1 MITRVGGRA
10 GEGSREARKKVTAV
24 FADMA
29 GSTALAEQLDPEV
42 FRQVVQAFFERLAA
56 AIERH
61 GGSVENFVG
70 DEVAGVFGVPVTHD
84 DDALRAVR
92 AAREMMRDLEGLND
106 ELEPRLGVRLRMRVG
121 VNTGTVIVGA
131 PIAGRAMAL
140 GDAMNVA
147 ARLEKR
153 ASPGEI
159 LIGEETEALVRR
171 EVRAEPAGE
180 LDLRGRQEPIEAY
193 RLISATPAP
202 EVETPADGPLV
213 GRGRDLA
220 LLNVAF
226 ERCVARESRE
236 FVTVVGAAGVG
247 KSRLVAELVQ
257 RYRPRATLLVGR
269 CLPYGEG
276 ITYWPLAE
284 IVEQAVGIEDDDE
297 ADVARA
303 KLDAALRDDP
313 DGETIARRLAQIIG
327 LEEGFES
334 GEHGFWAVRRLIEIL
349 AARRPLIVVLEDLQ
363 WAEPMLLDLVE
374 HLGSQ
379 LRPVPVLL
387 ACTARFELLDRRPE
401 WRQTCA
407 TVIALEPLVADES
420 EELIGALVGP
430 DLPDSVRG
438 EVIDLAAGNPLFV
451 EQVLSMLVDE
461 GELKRSENGWAPA
474 NGLETLRVPPSIDAI
489 LAARIDNL
497 SADEQLFAE
506 CAAVI
511 GKEFWASAV
520 AQLTGQPFEAPL
532 DALVR
537 KQLVERI
544 RRPGVADD
552 YYRFRHLL
560 VRDAVYRSMP
570 KARRAELHERVADW
584 VVVDWS
590 ESRLAQ
596 VEEIVAY
603 HLESAYRY
611 RRELLAHDNRAANL
625 GSRAAQHLIAAGRRA
640 ATRQDDA
647 GAASLLSRAVALLAE
662 EGTSSR
668 LEPLVELGMALIRGG
683 DTTQAEEV
691 LAEARR
697 AVVGEGDERAETRM
711 RVLELHL
718 KRLIDPEWW
727 AEHGRGAAAQVL
739 ATFQRLGDDLDT
751 AKAWHLLGK
760 LHSDRGEQAA
770 AAEALEHALELAQ
783 RAGDSGVEAWI
794 RYWLLQA
801 AVFGPTPC
809 ERVIVRAR
817 EDLEWSRAH
826 DNRALE
832 GSTLG
837 RMGEMLARAGHVPEA
852 QDAFAE
858 ARRLF
863 DDLGLEVHTAY
874 LAISTCAVEPLT
886 SDPAAAEAEL
896 RSALSFFEQIGAKH
910 IQATVLPM
918 LAATLVQQDRPDE
931 ALALTERAKSLSA
944 PDDLD
949 AQVKWRIAHAR
960 ALATR
965 GEFAETERLT
975 REAVERAAASDTI
988 VLHADALACLGDVLL
1003 AAQAPS
1009 EAVPVVEESVTLYD
1023 AKGDVVSAA
1032 KGRTTLDRLARARS
1046 T

>member
-1 MITRVGGRA
+1 VGGRA
-10 GEGSREARKKVTAV
+10 GNGSREVRKKVTAV

-29 GSTALAEQLDPEV
+29 GSTSLAEQLDPEV
-42 FRQVVQAFFERLAA
+42 FRQVVEAFFERLAG

-70 DEVAGVFGVPVTHD
+70 DEVAGVFGVPVTHG

-92 AAREMMRDLEGLND
+92 AAVEMMRELEALND
-106 ELEPRLGVRLRMRVG
+106 ELEPQLGVRLQMRVG
-121 VNTGTVIVGA
+121 VNTGTVMLGA

-153 ASPGEI
+153 AMPGEI
-159 LIGEETEALVRR
+159 LIGEETHALVRR
-171 EVRAEPAGE
+171 EVQAEPAGQLE
-180 LDLRGRQEPIEAY
+180 LRGRQAPIEAF
-193 RLISATPAP
+193 RLHSATPAP
-202 EVETPADGPLV
+202 EVETPADGPLI

-247 KSRLVAELVQ
+247 KSRLVAELVA

-276 ITYWPLAE
+276 ITYWPVAE
-284 IVEQAVGIEDDDE
+284 IVEQAVGIEDGDE
-297 ADVARA
+297 ADVARS
-303 KLDAALRDDP
+303 KLAAALREDP
-313 DGETIARRLAQIIG
+313 DGETIARRLALIIG

-334 GEHGFWAVRRLIEIL
+334 GEHGFWAVRRLLEIV

-363 WAEPMLLDLVE
+363 WAEPTLLDLVE
-374 HLGSQ
+374 HLAAQ
-379 LRPVPVLL
+379 IRPVPLLL

-401 WRQTCA
+401 WRHVCP
-407 TVIALEPLVADES
+407 TVIALEPLAADES
-420 EELIGALVGP
+420 DELVGALVGR
-430 DLPDSVRG
+430 DLPDSVRT
-438 EVIDLAAGNPLFV
+438 EVVNLAAGNPLFV

-461 GELKRSENGWAPA
+461 GELKRTEDGWAPA
-474 NGLETLRVPPSIDAI
+474 NGLETLRVPPSMDAI

-511 GKEFWASAV
+511 GKEFWASV
-520 AQLTGQPFEAPL
+520 VGQLTRQPFEARL

-560 VRDAVYRSMP
+560 VRDAVYESMP

-584 VVVDWS
+584 LAKWS
-590 ESRLAQ
+590 ESRFAQ
-596 VEEIVAY
+596 VEEILAY
-603 HLESAYRY
+603 HLESAYHY
-611 RRELLAHDNRAANL
+611 RRELLASDDRAANL
-625 GSRAAQHLIAAGRRA
+625 AHRAAQHLIAGGRRA

-647 GAASLLSRAVALLAE
+647 GAARLLSRAVALLAE

-683 DTTQAEEV
+683 DTTRAEQV

-697 AVVGEGDERAETRM
+697 TVVGEGDERAETRM

-718 KRLIDPEWW
+718 KRLINPEWW

-739 ATFQRLGDDLDT
+739 ATFQRLGNDLDT

-760 LHSDRGEQAA
+760 VHSDRGEQAA

-783 RAGDSGVEAWI
+783 GAGDKGVEAWI

-826 DNRALE
+826 DNRAME

-837 RMGEMLARAGHVPEA
+837 RMGEMLARAGRVPEA
-852 QDAFAE
+852 QNAFAE

-863 DDLGLEVHTAY
+863 DDLGLDVHIAY

-886 SDPAAAEAEL
+886 SAPAAAEAEL
-896 RSALSFFEQIGAKH
+896 RSALSFFEEIGAKH

-931 ALALTERAKSLSA
+931 ALALTERARSFSA

-949 AQVKWRIAHAR
+949 GQVKWRTARAR
-960 ALATR
+960 ALAR
-965 GEFAETERLT
+965 HGDVADAERLA
-975 REAVERAAASDTI
+975 REAVGRAAASDTI
-988 VLHADALACLGDVLL
+988 VLHADALRCLGDVLL
-1003 AAQAPS
+1003 AAEAPS
-1009 EAVPVVEESVTLYD
+1009 EAVPVIEESVALYD

-1046 T
+1046 A

>member
-1 MITRVGGRA
+1 VGGRA
-10 GEGSREARKKVTAV
+10 DEGSREARKKITAV

-42 FRQVVQAFFERLAA
+42 FRQVVQAFFERLAG

-61 GGSVENFVG
+61 GGTVENFVG
-70 DEVAGVFGVPVTHD
+70 DEVAGVFGVPVTHG

-92 AAREMMRDLEGLND
+92 AAGEMMQELEKLNH
-106 ELEPRLGVRLRMRVG
+106 ELEPRLGVRLQMRVG

-153 ASPGEI
+153 AAPGEI
-159 LIGEETEALVRR
+159 LIGDETYALVRR
-171 EVRAEPAGE
+171 EVRAFPAGE
-180 LDLRGRQEPIEAY
+180 LELRGRQAPIDAY
-193 RLISATPAP
+193 RLVSASPAP
-202 EVETPADGPLV
+202 EVEALADGPLI

-226 ERCVARESRE
+226 ERCVARKSRE
-236 FVTVVGAAGVG
+236 FVTVLGAAGVG
-247 KSRLVAELVQ
+247 KSRLVAELVE

-276 ITYWPLAE
+276 ITYWPLTE
-284 IVEQAVGIEDDDE
+284 IVEQAVGIENDDE
-297 ADVARA
+297 ADVART
-303 KLDAALRDDP
+303 KVEAALHDDP
-313 DGETIARRLAQIIG
+313 DGETIAKRLSQIIG
-327 LEEGFES
+327 LEEGVES
-334 GEHGFWAVRRLIEIL
+334 GEHGFWAVRRLLEIL
-349 AARRPLIVVLEDLQ
+349 AGRSPLIVVLEDLQ

-374 HLGSQ
+374 HLASQ

-387 ACTARFELLDRRPE
+387 ACTARFELLDRRPG
-401 WRQTCA
+401 WRQSCA
-407 TVIALEPLVADES
+407 TVIALEPLAVDDS
-420 EELIGALVGP
+420 EELIEALVGP
-430 DLPDSVRG
+430 AGLPDPARAQLV
-438 EVIDLAAGNPLFV
+438 ELAAGNPLFV

-461 GELKRSENGWAPA
+461 GELRRTEAGWAPV
-474 NGLETLRVPPSIDAI
+474 NGLDTLRVPPSMDAI
-489 LAARIDNL
+489 LAARIDHL
-497 SADEQLFAE
+497 SAEEQLFAE
-506 CAAVI
+506 CASVI
-511 GKEFWASAV
+511 GKEFWAGAV
-520 AQLTGQPFEAPL
+520 TQLTGQPFEAPL

-544 RRPGVADD
+544 RRPGVAADS
-552 YYRFRHLL
+552 YRFRHLL
-560 VRDAVYRSMP
+560 VRDAVYESMP

-584 VVVDWS
+584 LLEWS
-590 ESRLAQ
+590 ESRFAQ

-611 RRELLAHDNRAANL
+611 RRELLADDDRLAELA
-625 GSRAAQHLIAAGRRA
+625 SRAAKHLIAAGRRA
-640 ATRQDDA
+640 AMRQDDA

-662 EGTSSR
+662 AGTASR

-683 DTTQAEEV
+683 DTSRAEEV

-697 AVVGEGDERAETRM
+697 AVVGEGDERAEARM

-718 KRLIDPEWW
+718 KRLIDPDWW

-760 LHSDRGEQAA
+760 VHSDRGEQAA

-801 AVFGPTPC
+801 ALFGPTPC

-817 EDLEWSRAH
+817 DDLEWSRAH
-826 DNRALE
+826 DNLALE

-837 RMGEMLARAGHVPEA
+837 RMGEMLARAGRVPEA

-863 DDLGLEVHTAY
+863 DDLGLDVHIAY
-874 LAISTCAVEPLT
+874 LAISTGAVEPLA
-886 SDPAAAEAEL
+886 SDPATAEGEL
-896 RSALSFFEQIGAKH
+896 RSALSFFEEIGAKH

-918 LAATLVQQDRPDE
+918 LAATLVAQDRLDE
-931 ALALTERAKSLSA
+931 ALALTEQAKAMCA

-949 AQVKWRIAHAR
+949 GQVKWRTAHAL
-960 ALATR
+960 ALARR
-965 GEFAETERLT
+965 GESAEAERLA
-975 REAVERAAASDTI
+975 REAVAQAGASDTV
-988 VLHADALACLGDVLL
+988 VLHADALACLGEVLL
-1003 AAQAPS
+1003 AAEAPS
-1009 EAVPVVEESVTLYD
+1009 EAVPFIEEAVALYG

-1032 KGRTTLDRLARARS
+1032 RGRKTLERLAEARS
-1046 T
+1046 S

>member
-1 MITRVGGRA
+1 MGVRA
-10 GEGSREARKKVTAV
+10 GKASREVRKKVTAV

-42 FRQVVQAFFERLAA
+42 FRQVVQAFFERLAGA
-56 AIERH
+56 VERH
-61 GGSVENFVG
+61 GGTVENFVG
-70 DEVAGVFGVPVTHD
+70 DEVAGVFGVPVTHG

-92 AAREMMRDLEGLND
+92 AAGEMMRELEALND

-153 ASPGEI
+153 AEPGEI
-159 LIGEETEALVRR
+159 LMGDETHALVRR
-171 EVRAEPAGE
+171 EVQAESAGE
-180 LDLRGRQEPIEAY
+180 LALRGRQAPIEAF
-193 RLISATPAP
+193 RLVSAGPAP
-202 EVETPADGPLV
+202 QVETPADGPLI
-213 GRGRDLA
+213 GRRRDLA

-226 ERCVARESRE
+226 ERCVARNSRE

-247 KSRLVAELVQ
+247 KSRLVAELVE
-257 RYRPRATLLVGR
+257 RYRPSATLLVGR

-284 IVEQAVGIEDDDE
+284 IVEQAVGIEDGDE

-303 KLDAALRDDP
+303 KLDAALREDP

-334 GEHGFWAVRRLIEIL
+334 GEHGFWAARRLLEIV

-363 WAEPMLLDLVE
+363 WAAPMLLDLVE
-374 HLGSQ
+374 HLASQ
-379 LRPVPVLL
+379 LRPGPVLL

-401 WRQTCA
+401 WRQKCA
-407 TVIALEPLVADES
+407 TVIALEPLAAEESDE
-420 EELIGALVGP
+420 LVGALVGP
-430 DLPDSVRG
+430 ELPESVRG
-438 EVIDLAAGNPLFV
+438 EVVELAAGNPLFV

-461 GELKRSENGWAPA
+461 GELRRSETGWAPA
-474 NGLETLRVPPSIDAI
+474 GLEELRVPPSMDAI

-497 SADEQLFAE
+497 SPAEQQFAE

-511 GKEFWASAV
+511 GKEFWANAV
-520 AQLTGQPFEAPL
+520 AQLTGQPVEEPL
-532 DALVR
+532 DALIR

-560 VRDAVYRSMP
+560 VRDAVYESMP
-570 KARRAELHERVADW
+570 KARRAALHEQVADW
-584 VVVDWS
+584 VAEWS
-590 ESRLAQ
+590 ESRFAQ

-603 HLESAYRY
+603 HLESAYRF
-611 RRELLAHDNRAANL
+611 RRELLAADDRAAEL
-625 GSRAAQHLIAAGRRA
+625 ASRAAKHLIAAGRRA
-640 ATRQDDA
+640 ANRQDDA

-683 DTTQAEEV
+683 DTTRAEEV

-727 AEHGRGAAAQVL
+727 AEHGRAAAAQVL

-760 LHSDRGEQAA
+760 VHSDRGEQAA

-783 RAGDSGVEAWI
+783 RARDTGVEAWI

-817 EDLEWSRAH
+817 EDLDWSRAH

-837 RMGEMLARAGHVPEA
+837 RMGEMLARAGRVPEA

-858 ARRLF
+858 ARQLF
-863 DDLGLEVHTAY
+863 DELGAEVHVAY
-874 LAISTCAVEPLT
+874 LSISTCAVEPLA
-886 SDPAAAEAEL
+886 SDPATAETEL
-896 RSALSFFEQIGAKH
+896 RSALSFFEEIGAKH

-918 LAATLVQQDRPDE
+918 LAATLVAQDRHDE
-931 ALALTERAKSLSA
+931 ALALTEQAKAMCA

-949 AQVKWRIAHAR
+949 GQVKRRTAQ
-960 ALATR
+960 ALALARR
-965 GEFAETERLT
+965 GEFAEAERLA
-975 REAVERAAASDTI
+975 REAIARAGASDTI
-988 VLHADALACLGDVLL
+988 VLHADALACLGEVLL
-1003 AAQAPS
+1003 AADVPS
-1009 EAVPVVEESVTLYD
+1009 EAVTAIEDSVALYG

-1032 KGRTTLDRLARARS
+1032 RGRRTLERLAEARS
-1046 T
+1046 S

>member
-1 MITRVGGRA
+1 VGGRA
-10 GEGSREARKKVTAV
+10 GKNSREVRKKVTAV

-42 FRQVVQAFFERLAA
+42 FRQVVQAFFERLAG

-61 GGSVENFVG
+61 GGTVENFVG
-70 DEVAGVFGVPVTHD
+70 DEVAGVFGVPVTHG

-92 AAREMMRDLEGLND
+92 AAAEMMRELEALNE
-106 ELEPRLGVRLRMRVG
+106 ELEPRLGVRLQMRVG

-153 ASPGEI
+153 AEPGEI
-159 LIGEETEALVRR
+159 LIGEETHALVRR
-171 EVRAEPAGE
+171 EVQAEAAGK
-180 LDLRGRQEPIEAY
+180 LDLRGRRAPIDAY
-193 RLISATPAP
+193 RLHSAARAP

-226 ERCVARESRE
+226 ERCVARGSRE

-247 KSRLVAELVQ
+247 KSRLVAELVA

-276 ITYWPLAE
+276 ITYWPLTE
-284 IVEQAVGIEDDDE
+284 IVEQAVGIEDDDQAE
-297 ADVARA
+297 VARS
-303 KLDAALRDDP
+303 KLDAELRSDP
-313 DGETIARRLAQIIG
+313 DGETIAKRLAQIIG
-327 LEEGFES
+327 LEEGTES
-334 GEHGFWAVRRLIEIL
+334 GEHGFWAVRRLLEIV

-363 WAEPMLLDLVE
+363 WAEPMLLALVE
-374 HLGSQ
+374 HLASQ
-379 LRPVPVLL
+379 LRPVPLLL

-407 TVIALEPLVADES
+407 TVIALEPLAGGES
-420 EELIGALVGP
+420 AELIDALVGS
-430 DLPDSVRG
+430 DLPESVRT
-438 EVIDLAAGNPLFV
+438 EVVELAAGNPLFV

-461 GELKRSENGWAPA
+461 GELKRTEKGWAPS
-474 NGLETLRVPPSIDAI
+474 NGLQSLRVPPSMDAI
-489 LAARIDNL
+489 LAARIDHL
-497 SADEQLFAE
+497 GPDEQQFAE

-511 GKEFWASAV
+511 GKEFWARAV

-532 DALVR
+532 DALIR

-560 VRDAVYRSMP
+560 VRDAVYESMP

-584 VVVDWS
+584 LVEWS

-596 VEEIVAY
+596 VEGIVAY
-603 HLESAYRY
+603 HLEAAYRY
-611 RRELLAHDNRAANL
+611 RRELLADDDRAARL
-625 GSRAAQHLIAAGRRA
+625 ASRAAKHLIAAGRRA

-662 EGTSSR
+662 ESTSSR

-683 DTTQAEEV
+683 DTTRAEEV
-691 LAEARR
+691 LADARR
-697 AVVGEGDERAETRM
+697 AIVGEGDERAETRM

-760 LHSDRGEQAA
+760 VHSDRGEQAA

-801 AVFGPTPC
+801 AVFGPAPC

-837 RMGEMLARAGHVPEA
+837 RMGEMLARAGRVPEA
-852 QDAFAE
+852 QNAFAE

-863 DDLGLEVHTAY
+863 DDLGLDVHVAY

-896 RSALSFFEQIGAKH
+896 RSALSFFERIGAKH

-931 ALALTERAKSLSA
+931 ALALTERARSLSA

-949 AQVKWRIAHAR
+949 GQVKWRTAQAR
-960 ALATR
+960 ALAAL
-965 GEFAETERLT
+965 GDVADGERLA
-975 REAVERAAASDTI
+975 RGAVERAAASDTI

-1003 AAQAPS
+1003 AAEAPG
-1009 EAVPVVEESVTLYD
+1009 EAVRAVEESIALYET
-1023 AKGDVVSAA
+1023 KGDVVSAA
-1032 KGRTTLDRLARARS
+1032 RCRATRDRLAEARS
-1046 T
+1046 S

>member
-1 MITRVGGRA
+1 M
-10 GEGSREARKKVTAV
+10 

-42 FRQVVQAFFERLAA
+42 FRQVVQAFFERLAG

-61 GGSVENFVG
+61 GGTVENFVG
-70 DEVAGVFGVPVTHD
+70 DEVAGVFGIPVTHG

-92 AAREMMRDLEGLND
+92 AAGEMMRELDGLND
-106 ELEPRLGVRLRMRVG
+106 ELEPHLGVRLQMRVG
-121 VNTGTVIVGA
+121 VNTGTVMVGA

-153 ASPGEI
+153 AEPGEI
-159 LIGEETEALVRR
+159 LIGDETHALVRR
-171 EVRAEPAGE
+171 DVQAEPAGE
-180 LDLRGRQEPIEAY
+180 LELRGRQEPIEAF
-193 RLISATPAP
+193 RLVSASPAP
-202 EVETPADGPLV
+202 ELETPADGPLI

-226 ERCVARESRE
+226 ERCVARESSE
-236 FVTVVGAAGVG
+236 FVTVVGNAGVG
-247 KSRLVAELVQ
+247 KSRLVAELVE

-284 IVEQAVGIEDDDE
+284 VVEQAVGIDDGDE
-297 ADVARA
+297 AEVARA
-303 KLDAALRDDP
+303 KLDAALRSDP
-313 DGETIARRLAQIIG
+313 EGETIARRLAQIIG
-327 LEEGFES
+327 LEEGFEA
-334 GEHGFWAVRRLIEIL
+334 GEHGFWAVRRLLEII
-349 AARRPLIVVLEDLQ
+349 ASRRPVIVVLEDLQ

-374 HLGSQ
+374 HLASQ

-401 WRQTCA
+401 WRQECG
-407 TVIALEPLVADES
+407 TVIALEPLGADDS
-420 EELIGALVGP
+420 EELVAALVGSG
-430 DLPDSVRG
+430 LPDSLRS
-438 EVIDLAAGNPLFV
+438 EVVDLAAGNPLFV

-461 GELKRSENGWAPA
+461 GELQRTDSGWTPA
-474 NGLETLRVPPSIDAI
+474 NGLESLRVPPSMDAI

-497 SADEQLFAE
+497 SPEEQLFAE
-506 CAAVI
+506 CAAVM

-520 AQLTGQPFEAPL
+520 GQLTGQPFETPL
-532 DALVR
+532 DALTR
-537 KQLVERI
+537 KQLAERI
-544 RRPGVADD
+544 RRPGAADD
-552 YYRFRHLL
+552 FYRFRHLL
-560 VRDAVYRSMP
+560 VRDAVYESMP
-570 KARRAELHERVADW
+570 KARRAELHERVAEW
-584 VVVDWS
+584 LLERS
-590 ESRLAQ
+590 ESRLTQ

-611 RRELLAHDNRAANL
+611 RRELLADDDRSAELATRAAK
-625 GSRAAQHLIAAGRRA
+625 HLIAAGRRA

-662 EGTSSR
+662 SGTSSR

-697 AVVGEGDERAETRM
+697 AVVGEGDERAEARM

-727 AEHGRGAAAQVL
+727 AEHGRAAAAQVL

-751 AKAWHLLGK
+751 SKAWHLLGK
-760 LHSDRGEQAA
+760 VHSDRGEQAA

-783 RAGDSGVEAWI
+783 RAGDTGVEAWI

-817 EDLEWSRAH
+817 EDVEWSRAH

-837 RMGEMLARAGHVPEA
+837 RMGEMLARAGRVPEA
-852 QDAFAE
+852 QNAFAE

-863 DDLGLEVHTAY
+863 EEMGLEVHIAY
-874 LAISTCAVEPLT
+874 LAISTAAVEPCI
-886 SDPAAAEAEL
+886 SEPAASEREL
-896 RSALSFFEQIGAKH
+896 RAALSFFEEIGAKH

-918 LAATLVQQDRPDE
+918 LAATLVAQDRADE
-931 ALALTERAKSLSA
+931 ALALTEQAQSLSA

-949 AQVKWRIAHAR
+949 GQVKWRTVR
-960 ALATR
+960 AAALSDR
-965 GEFAETERLT
+965 GEPAEAEHLARS
-975 REAVERAAASDTI
+975 AVEMAAASDTV

-1003 AAQAPS
+1003 AADAPN
-1009 EAVPVVEESVTLYD
+1009 EAVPVIEESITLYE

-1032 KGRTTLDRLARARS
+1032 RGRTTLERLAEARS
-1046 T
+1046 S

>member
-1 MITRVGGRA
+1 VGGRA
-10 GEGSREARKKVTAV
+10 GEASREVRKKVTAV

-29 GSTALAEQLDPEV
+29 GSTALAERLDPEV
-42 FRQVVQAFFERLAA
+42 FRQVVQAFFERLAD
-56 AIERH
+56 AIDRH
-61 GGSVENFVG
+61 GGTVENFVG
-70 DEVAGVFGVPVTHD
+70 DEVAGVFGVPVTHG

-92 AAREMMRDLEGLND
+92 AAGDMMRELETLND
-106 ELEPRLGVRLRMRVG
+106 ELEPRLGVRLEMRVG
-121 VNTGTVIVGA
+121 VNTGTVMVGA
-131 PIAGRAMAL
+131 PIAGREMAL

-153 ASPGEI
+153 AAPGEI
-159 LIGEETEALVRR
+159 LIGEETHALVRR
-171 EVRAEPAGE
+171 EVQAKPAGQLE
-180 LDLRGRQEPIEAY
+180 LRGRQAPIGAY
-193 RLISATPAP
+193 KLLSSTPAA
-202 EVETPADGPLV
+202 EAETPADGPLI

-226 ERCVARESRE
+226 ERCVARGSRE

-247 KSRLVAELVQ
+247 KSRLVAELVE

-276 ITYWPLAE
+276 ITYWALAE

-297 ADVARA
+297 ADVAGS
-303 KLDAALRDDP
+303 KLEAALRDDP
-313 DGETIARRLAQIIG
+313 DGETIAKRLAQIIG
-327 LEEGFES
+327 LEEGVES
-334 GEHGFWAVRRLIEIL
+334 GEHGFWAVRRLVEII
-349 AARRPLIVVLEDLQ
+349 ADRRPLILVLEDLQ

-374 HLGSQ
+374 HLASQ

-387 ACTARFELLDRRPE
+387 ACTARFELLDRRPQ
-401 WRQTCA
+401 WRQQCP
-407 TVIALEPLVADES
+407 TVIALEPLATDEADE
-420 EELIGALVGP
+420 LVGALVGP
-430 DLPDSVRG
+430 DLPDSVRT
-438 EVIDLAAGNPLFV
+438 EVVELAAGNPLFV

-461 GELKRSENGWAPA
+461 GELKRTETGWAPE
-474 NGLETLRVPPSIDAI
+474 NGLETLRVPPSIEAI
-489 LAARIDNL
+489 LTARIDHL
-497 SADEQLFAE
+497 SPSEQQFAE

-511 GKEFWASAV
+511 GKEFWAGAV
-520 AQLTGQPFEAPL
+520 AQLTGRPFEAPI

-544 RRPGVADD
+544 RRPGVPDD

-560 VRDAVYRSMP
+560 VRDAVYESMP
-570 KARRAELHERVADW
+570 KARRAELHERVGDW
-584 VVVDWS
+584 LGDWS
-590 ESRLAQ
+590 ESRFAQ

-611 RRELLAHDNRAANL
+611 RRELLADDDRAADL
-625 GSRAAQHLIAAGRRA
+625 ASRAAKHLIAAGRRA
-640 ATRQDDA
+640 ATRQDDS
-647 GAASLLSRAVALLAE
+647 GAASLLSRAVALLAQD
-662 EGTSSR
+662 GTSSR

-683 DTTQAEEV
+683 DTTRAEEV

-697 AVVGEGDERAETRM
+697 AVVDEGDERAETRM

-727 AEHGRGAAAQVL
+727 AEHGRAAAAQVL

-760 LHSDRGEQAA
+760 VHSDRGEQAA

-837 RMGEMLARAGHVPEA
+837 RMGEMLARAGKGPEA
-852 QDAFAE
+852 QNAFAE

-896 RSALSFFEQIGAKH
+896 RASLDFFEQIGAKH

-931 ALALTERAKSLSA
+931 ALALTERAKTLSA

-949 AQVKWRIAHAR
+949 AQVKWRTAHAR
-960 ALATR
+960 ALSSR
-965 GEFAETERLT
+965 GEFAEAERLA
-975 REAVERAAASDTI
+975 REAVESAAASDTI
-988 VLHADALACLGDVLL
+988 LLHADALACLGDVLL
-1003 AAQAPS
+1003 AAEAPG
-1009 EAVPVVEESVTLYD
+1009 EAVPVIEESVALYD

-1032 KGRTTLDRLARARS
+1032 NGRTMLDRLSGARS
-1046 T
+1046 A

>member
-1 MITRVGGRA
+1 VGGRA
-10 GEGSREARKKVTAV
+10 GKNSREVRKKVTAV

-42 FRQVVQAFFERLAA
+42 FRQVVQAFFERLAG

-61 GGSVENFVG
+61 GGTVENFVG
-70 DEVAGVFGVPVTHD
+70 DEVAGVFGVPVTHG

-92 AAREMMRDLEGLND
+92 AAAEMMRELEALNE
-106 ELEPRLGVRLRMRVG
+106 ELEPRLGVRLQMRVG

-153 ASPGEI
+153 AEPGEI
-159 LIGEETEALVRR
+159 LIGEETHALVRR
-171 EVRAEPAGE
+171 EVQAEAAGK
-180 LDLRGRQEPIEAY
+180 LDLRGRRAPIDAY
-193 RLISATPAP
+193 RLHSAARAP

-226 ERCVARESRE
+226 ERCVARGSRE

-247 KSRLVAELVQ
+247 KSRLVAELVA

-276 ITYWPLAE
+276 ITYWPLTE

-297 ADVARA
+297 AEVARS
-303 KLDAALRDDP
+303 KLDAELRSDP
-313 DGETIARRLAQIIG
+313 DGETIAKRLAQIIG
-327 LEEGFES
+327 LEEGTES
-334 GEHGFWAVRRLIEIL
+334 GEHGFWAVRRLLEIV

-363 WAEPMLLDLVE
+363 WAEPMLLALVE
-374 HLGSQ
+374 HLASQ
-379 LRPVPVLL
+379 LRPVPLLL

-407 TVIALEPLVADES
+407 TVIALEPLAGGES
-420 EELIGALVGP
+420 AELIDALVGP
-430 DLPDSVRG
+430 DLPESVRT
-438 EVIDLAAGNPLFV
+438 EVVELAAGNPLFV

-461 GELKRSENGWAPA
+461 GELKRAEKGWAPA
-474 NGLETLRVPPSIDAI
+474 NGLQSLRVPPSMDAI
-489 LAARIDNL
+489 LAARIDHL
-497 SADEQLFAE
+497 GPDEQQFAE

-511 GKEFWASAV
+511 GKEFWARAV

-532 DALVR
+532 DALIR

-544 RRPGVADD
+544 RRPGAADD

-560 VRDAVYRSMP
+560 VRDAVYESMP

-584 VVVDWS
+584 LVEWS

-596 VEEIVAY
+596 VEGIVAY
-603 HLESAYRY
+603 HLEAAYRY
-611 RRELLAHDNRAANL
+611 RRELLADDDRAARL
-625 GSRAAQHLIAAGRRA
+625 ASRAAKHLIAAGRRA

-662 EGTSSR
+662 ESTSSR

-683 DTTQAEEV
+683 DTTRAEEV

-697 AVVGEGDERAETRM
+697 AIVGEGDERAETRM

-760 LHSDRGEQAA
+760 VHSDRGEQAA

-837 RMGEMLARAGHVPEA
+837 RMGEMLARAGRVPEA
-852 QDAFAE
+852 QNAFAE

-863 DDLGLEVHTAY
+863 DDLGLDVHVAY

-896 RSALSFFEQIGAKH
+896 RSALSFFERIGAKH

-931 ALALTERAKSLSA
+931 ALALTERARSLSA

-949 AQVKWRIAHAR
+949 GQVKWRTAQAR
-960 ALATR
+960 ALAAL
-965 GEFAETERLT
+965 GEVSEGERLA
-975 REAVERAAASDTI
+975 RGAVERAAASDTI

-1003 AAQAPS
+1003 AAEAPG
-1009 EAVPVVEESVTLYD
+1009 EAVRVVEESIALYET
-1023 AKGDVVSAA
+1023 KGDVVSAA
-1032 KGRTTLDRLARARS
+1032 RCRATRDGLAEARS
-1046 T
+1046 S

>member
-1 MITRVGGRA
+1 VGGRA
-10 GEGSREARKKVTAV
+10 GDAAREVRKKVTAV

-29 GSTALAEQLDPEV
+29 GSTTLAERLDPEV
-42 FRQVVQAFFERLAA
+42 FRQVVQAFFERLAG
-56 AIERH
+56 AIDRH
-61 GGSVENFVG
+61 GGTVENFVG
-70 DEVAGVFGVPVTHD
+70 DEVAGVFGVPVAHG

-92 AAREMMRDLEGLND
+92 AAGDMMRELETLND
-106 ELEPRLGVRLRMRVG
+106 ELEPRLGVRLEMRVG
-121 VNTGTVIVGA
+121 VNTGTVMVGA

-153 ASPGEI
+153 AAPGEI
-159 LIGEETEALVRR
+159 LIGEETHALVRR
-171 EVRAEPAGE
+171 EVQAEPAGQFE
-180 LDLRGRQEPIEAY
+180 LRGRQEPIGAY
-193 RLISATPAP
+193 KLLSATPAP
-202 EVETPADGPLV
+202 EAETPADGPLI

-226 ERCVARESRE
+226 ERCVARGSRE

-247 KSRLVAELVQ
+247 KSRLVAELVA

-276 ITYWPLAE
+276 ITYWALAE
-284 IVEQAVGIEDDDE
+284 IVEQAVGIENDDE
-297 ADVARA
+297 ADVARS
-303 KLDAALRDDP
+303 KLEAALRDDP
-313 DGETIARRLAQIIG
+313 EGEMIAMRLAQIIG
-327 LEEGFES
+327 LEEGVES
-334 GEHGFWAVRRLIEIL
+334 GEHGFWAVRRLVEIM
-349 AARRPLIVVLEDLQ
+349 AGRRPLIVVLEDLQ

-374 HLGSQ
+374 HLASQ
-379 LRPVPVLL
+379 LRPVPMLL
-387 ACTARFELLDRRPE
+387 ACTARFELLDRRRE
-401 WRQTCA
+401 WRQKCP
-407 TVIALEPLVADES
+407 TVIALEPLAADES
-420 EELIGALVGP
+420 DELVGALVGP
-430 DLPDSVRG
+430 DLPDPVRT
-438 EVIDLAAGNPLFV
+438 EVVELAAGNPLFV

-461 GELKRSENGWAPA
+461 GELKRTETGWAPA
-474 NGLETLRVPPSIDAI
+474 NGLETLRVPPSMDAI
-489 LAARIDNL
+489 LAARIDHL
-497 SADEQLFAE
+497 SREEQQFAE

-511 GKEFWASAV
+511 GKEFWAGAV
-520 AQLTGQPFEAPL
+520 AQLTGRPFEAPL
-532 DALVR
+532 DALIR

-552 YYRFRHLL
+552 SYRFRHLL
-560 VRDAVYRSMP
+560 VRDAVYESMP

-584 VVVDWS
+584 LGDWS
-590 ESRLAQ
+590 ESRFAQ
-596 VEEIVAY
+596 IEEIVAY

-611 RRELLAHDNRAANL
+611 RRELLADGDRADLA
-625 GSRAAQHLIAAGRRA
+625 SRAAKHLIAAGRRA
-640 ATRQDDA
+640 ATRQDDS

-683 DTTQAEEV
+683 DTTRAEEV

-697 AVVGEGDERAETRM
+697 GVVDEGDERSETRM

-739 ATFQRLGDDLDT
+739 ATFQRLGDDHDT

-760 LHSDRGEQAA
+760 VHSDRGEQAA

-783 RAGDSGVEAWI
+783 RVGDSGVEAWI

-837 RMGEMLARAGHVPEA
+837 RMGEMLARAGRVPDA

-863 DDLGLEVHTAY
+863 DNLGLEVHIAY

-896 RSALSFFEQIGAKH
+896 RASLDFFEQIGAKH

-931 ALALTERAKSLSA
+931 ALALTERAKALSA

-949 AQVKWRIAHAR
+949 GQVKWRTAHAR

-965 GEFAETERLT
+965 GEFAEAERLA

-988 VLHADALACLGDVLL
+988 VLHADALSCLGDVLL
-1003 AAQAPS
+1003 AAEAPS
-1009 EAVPVVEESVTLYD
+1009 EAVPVIEESVALYD
-1023 AKGDVVSAA
+1023 AKGDVVSVAR
-1032 KGRTTLDRLARARS
+1032 GRTTLDRLARTRS
-1046 T
+1046 A

>member
-1 MITRVGGRA
+1 VGGRT
-10 GEGSREARKKVTAV
+10 GEASREARKKVTAV

-29 GSTALAEQLDPEV
+29 GSTALAERLDPEV
-42 FRQVVQAFFERLAA
+42 FRQVVQAFFERLAG

-61 GGSVENFVG
+61 GGTVENFVG
-70 DEVAGVFGVPVTHD
+70 DEVAGVFGVPVTHG

-92 AAREMMRDLEGLND
+92 AAGDMMRELETLND
-106 ELEPRLGVRLRMRVG
+106 ELEPRLGVRLEMRVG
-121 VNTGTVIVGA
+121 VNTGTVMVGA

-153 ASPGEI
+153 AAPGEI
-159 LIGEETEALVRR
+159 LVGEETHALIRR
-171 EVRAEPAGE
+171 EVRAEPAGRLE
-180 LDLRGRQEPIEAY
+180 LRGRQAPIEAY
-193 RLISATPAP
+193 RLLSATPAP
-202 EVETPADGPLV
+202 EAETPADGPLI

-226 ERCVARESRE
+226 ERCVARGSRE

-247 KSRLVAELVQ
+247 KSRLVAELVE

-297 ADVARA
+297 ADVARS
-303 KLDAALRDDP
+303 KLEAALRDDP

-327 LEEGFES
+327 LEEGVES
-334 GEHGFWAVRRLIEIL
+334 GEHGFWAVRRLLEII
-349 AARRPLIVVLEDLQ
+349 AGKRPLIVVLEDLQ

-379 LRPVPVLL
+379 LGPVPVLL

-401 WRQTCA
+401 WRQRCA
-407 TVIALEPLVADES
+407 TVIALEPLATDEADE
-420 EELIGALVGP
+420 LVGALVGP
-430 DLPDSVRG
+430 DLPDSVRT
-438 EVIDLAAGNPLFV
+438 EVVELAAGNPLFV

-461 GELKRSENGWAPA
+461 GDLMRTEAGWSPA
-474 NGLETLRVPPSIDAI
+474 NGLETLRVPPSMDAI
-489 LAARIDNL
+489 LAARIDHL
-497 SADEQLFAE
+497 SPDEQQFAE

-511 GKEFWASAV
+511 GKEFWAGAV
-520 AQLTGQPFEAPL
+520 AQLTGTPFEEPL
-532 DALVR
+532 DALIR

-560 VRDAVYRSMP
+560 VRDAVYESMP

-584 VVVDWS
+584 IADWS
-590 ESRLAQ
+590 ESRFAQ
-596 VEEIVAY
+596 VEGIVAY

-611 RRELLAHDNRAANL
+611 RRELLADDDRAADL
-625 GSRAAQHLIAAGRRA
+625 ASRAAKHLIAAGRRA
-640 ATRQDDA
+640 ATRQDDS

-683 DTTQAEEV
+683 DTTRAEEV

-697 AVVGEGDERAETRM
+697 AVVDEGDERAETRM

-718 KRLIDPEWW
+718 KRLIDPGWW

-760 LHSDRGEQAA
+760 VHSDRGEQAA

-809 ERVIVRAR
+809 DRVIVRAR

-837 RMGEMLARAGHVPEA
+837 RMGEMLARAGRVPEA

-858 ARRLF
+858 ARRVF
-863 DDLGLEVHTAY
+863 DTLGLEVHIAY

-896 RSALSFFEQIGAKH
+896 RASLEFFGQIGAKH

-918 LAATLVQQDRPDE
+918 LAATLVQQDRPAE
-931 ALALTERAKSLSA
+931 ALALTERARSLSA

-949 AQVKWRIAHAR
+949 AQVKWRTAHAR
-960 ALATR
+960 ALATG
-965 GEFAETERLT
+965 GEFAEAERLA
-975 REAVERAAASDTI
+975 REAIERAAASDTV

-1003 AAQAPS
+1003 AAEAPS
-1009 EAVPVVEESVTLYD
+1009 EALPVIEESVSLYD

-1032 KGRTTLDRLARARS
+1032 KGRTTLDRLAHARS